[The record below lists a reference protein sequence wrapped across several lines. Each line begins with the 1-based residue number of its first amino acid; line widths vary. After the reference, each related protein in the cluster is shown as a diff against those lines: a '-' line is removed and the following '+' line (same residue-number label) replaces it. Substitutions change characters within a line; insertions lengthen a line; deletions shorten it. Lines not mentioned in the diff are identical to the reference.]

1 MQVKKLPVI
10 LFFTTLLATVA
21 VASAIEIESIGVE
34 VHGFASQ
41 GFAKGTRE
49 NDYIISN
56 SGKGSFQFNEF
67 GLNASKEIIP
77 DLRIGAQIYAQE
89 RGNYGHDRVTLDWGY
104 ADYRFRDWLGFRAG
118 KIKNPIG
125 LYGDSRDTDSL
136 RTFVF
141 LPQPV
146 YEDGMRDLFIAM
158 YGGGVYGTILIGKAG
173 ELAYQA
179 QVGTLLMSADDGTA
193 LRAASKIMEGMPTT
207 LGVSYVKMTDMDPKL
222 GVVHSLEWR
231 PPVPGLRLVAS
242 GFHGSMDAK
251 AYTNAILPQYNN
263 LSLSFSNYKLFNYG
277 FEQTWRDL
285 VVAGEFSVMDFKTT
299 SMGRS
304 SASNLQS
311 WYISATYQLTD
322 WLQPGI
328 YYTERYSY
336 RGDWD
341 GSKYHAA
348 TGRPAHNAYS
358 KDLALALK
366 FDPLKYVT
374 IKMEGHLIEGTAM
387 LDASEFM
394 TAKKHSYLFATKL
407 TLSF

>member
-1 MQVKKLPVI
+1 MTGKRYSYLIAALLMLLPS
-10 LFFTTLLATVA
+10 A
-21 VASAIEIESIGVE
+21 VTALEIEAIGLE

-67 GLNASKEIIP
+67 GLNASKQLLPE
-77 DLRIGAQIYAQE
+77 LRIGAQIFAQK
-89 RGNYGHDRVTLDWGY
+89 RGNYGHDRITLDWGY
-104 ADYRFRDWLGFRAG
+104 VDYRFRDWLGFRAG

-125 LYGDSRDTDSL
+125 LYGETRDTDSL

-146 YEDGMRDLFIAM
+146 YEDGMRDLFIST
-158 YGGGVYGTILIGKAG
+158 YGGGVYGTIPLGVGG

-179 QVGTLLMSADDGTA
+179 QLGTVFMSSDDGTA
-193 LRAASKIMEGMPTT
+193 LRAASKILEGMPPA
-207 LGVSYVKMTDMDPKL
+207 LGVNYVKMTDMDPKL
-222 GVVHSLEWR
+222 GVIHSLEWR
-231 PPVPGLRLVAS
+231 PPVPGLRLVAT

-251 AYTNAILPQYNN
+251 AYTNAILPQYRN
-263 LSLSFSNYKLFNYG
+263 LGLSFTNYKLFNYG

-285 VVAGEFSVMDFKTT
+285 VVAAEFSTMDFKTST
-299 SMGRS
+299 MGRS
-304 SASNLQS
+304 VPSNLQS

-336 RGDWD
+336 RGDKD
-341 GSKYHAA
+341 GSKYHLS
-348 TGRPAHNAYS
+348 TGRPAHNAYCR
-358 KDLALALK
+358 DFAMALK
-366 FDPLKYVT
+366 FDPVKHLT
-374 IKMEGHLIEGTAM
+374 IKVEGHIVEGTAM
-387 LDASEFM
+387 LDASEFL
-394 TAKKHSYLFATKL
+394 TARKHSYLFATKL